1 MAGRIRTAKRDL
13 SFVTGHGSSILIN
26 SELFGRNYSKFGQ
39 TSMETIPKILCGSTN
54 GKSMA
59 LVLHLTPNL
68 DLNNSILTREFNGL
82 VVHLFLSIQTSSQT
96 YHLQVKNY
104 HITKILSQHLIV
116 PSMSTRYN
124 VTLIHKALKDV
135 IGAIPSLSCEYDK
148 AMLYYYPYS
157 SV

>member
-1 MAGRIRTAKRDL
+1 MLHPRVMFDIVRTDVSLSEWDSLLFTVHWPVTTCLIWKEGKPGHTCILPENHVWTIHGILAGRIRTAKRDL

-59 LVLHLTPNL
+59 LVLHLIPNL

-82 VVHLFLSIQTSSQT
+82 VVHLFLSIQTSS
-96 YHLQVKNY
+96 
-104 HITKILSQHLIV
+104 
-116 PSMSTRYN
+116 
-124 VTLIHKALKDV
+124 
-135 IGAIPSLSCEYDK
+135 
-148 AMLYYYPYS
+148 
-157 SV
+157 